1 MKKMEITG
9 INYEV
14 LEELDLAL
22 KKGADIFKNAP
33 SQSQVV
39 TNATKKDFIN
49 REINSWIEASKADI
63 YLTPTIRELD
73 IQELKKL
80 DAVLY
85 RDEQIQTPSSIKA
98 SDLSEKAVN
107 LYAAMVSRV
116 YKMTVKSCEEAY
128 SSEDLERLSQ
138 GYKDFAQETLQA
150 NGNKSKKFDAARNA
164 MALLRSSASGKNL
177 TQEPVLKK

>member
-1 MKKMEITG
+1 
-9 INYEV
+9 
-14 LEELDLAL
+14 
-22 KKGADIFKNAP
+22 
-33 SQSQVV
+33 
-39 TNATKKDFIN
+39 
-49 REINSWIEASKADI
+49 
-63 YLTPTIRELD
+63 
-73 IQELKKL
+73 
-80 DAVLY
+80 
-85 RDEQIQTPSSIKA
+85 
-98 SDLSEKAVN
+98 
-107 LYAAMVSRV
+107 MVSRV